1 MGSGQSTP
9 SAAER
14 AVVERLRA
22 LELEKKAAVNEDG
35 FVEVDSLSSGSLNEK
50 TLDALRRFPTTLDVS
65 QLENWQTKLLEDPK
79 NR

>member
-14 AVVERLRA
+14 AVIERLRA
-22 LELEKKAAVNEDG
+22 LDLEKKAAAVNEDG
-35 FVEVDSLSSGSLNEK
+35 FVEVESAGPLNEK
-50 TLDALRRFPTTLDVS
+50 ILDALRHSPTTLDVP
-65 QLENWQTKLLEDPK
+65 QLGDWQTKLLEDPK